1 MLAGH
6 VCKCTGDAAVPPS
19 LARLR
24 TFDIRRGVNTGRFP
38 APFFKTLLPRPAL
51 FIYVPLLKL
60 PPGENREEGRWDAA
74 KRKKNER
81 RKGGERRNG
90 FGQCSFTR
98 VAPSAA
104 AATYFSVA
112 RAKENPR
119 RKQNGKHCASGKTT
133 APDMREE
140 NRDVLYRE
148 INNAIS
154 KEHSQCGGGFILKL
168 SFHAFLLSQC
178 SPAV

>member
-74 KRKKNER
+74 KRKKKRKKER
-81 RKGGERRNG
+81 RRKKKRLRAVFFYTRCPIRSGGHIFFSRASERK
-90 FGQCSFTR
+90 
-98 VAPSAA
+98 PK
-104 AATYFSVA
+104 
-112 RAKENPR
+112 KE
-119 RKQNGKHCASGKTT
+119 TE
-133 APDMREE
+133 RET
-140 NRDVLYRE
+140 L
-148 INNAIS
+148 
-154 KEHSQCGGGFILKL
+154 C
-168 SFHAFLLSQC
+168 
-178 SPAV
+178 